1 MKSLAAPLAAVAA
14 LASAALADRHA
25 LADEAKPDL
34 PCVVGKD
41 GVGFGFVFP
50 SPGCKHT
57 VTFDATLS
65 AVSPGSGFEPRFG
78 LESGY
83 MAQLPGAP
91 TFHLGPV
98 FGLAGTDPFADENPD
113 ASVDLL
119 VAARGRA
126 WFGPSYPLMVLDLA
140 LGPTVVFP
148 TTRGYADRAGAY
160 MEAGFSLHGALGV
173 FATVEPTWSVA
184 DGTFAF
190 RYSIG
195 VKTTAAGVLLIA
207 ALAACLNGGC

>member
-1 MKSLAAPLAAVAA
+1 MKLIAATLLVV
-14 LASAALADRHA
+14 ASAALADRRA

-34 PCVVGKD
+34 PCVIGKD

-50 SPGCKHT
+50 SAGCQHT
-57 VTFDATLS
+57 VTLDATLS

-78 LESGY
+78 LEGGY
-83 MAQLPGAP
+83 MTQVPGAP

-98 FGLAGTDPFADENPD
+98 FGVAGTDPFNDENHD
-113 ASVDLL
+113 ASVDLVL
-119 VAARGRA
+119 AARGRA
-126 WFGPSYPLMVLDLA
+126 WFGPSYPLMVLDFA
-140 LGPTVVFP
+140 IGPTVVLP
-148 TTRGYADRAGAY
+148 TTHGYDDRAGAFV
-160 MEAGFSLHGALGV
+160 EAGISLHGAIGV
-173 FATVEPTWSVA
+173 FATVEPTWSMA
-184 DGTFAF
+184 DRTFAF